1 MKKHHRKKY
10 PRHCC
15 SRCNIMHRTYAGAQA
30 HKAALGG
37 HMRASTKSAHR
48 RRHKTGF
55 AAMSATKRRKIARK
69 GGRASARA
77 RGYR

>member
-15 SRCNIMHRTYAGAQA
+15 KRCDVMHHSYASAEK
-30 HKAALGG
+30 HKRSMG
-37 HMRASTKSAHR
+37 HSSR
-48 RRHKTGF
+48 RRKRTGF

>member
-1 MKKHHRKKY
+1 MTRRKKY

-15 SRCNIMHRTYAGAQA
+15 SKCNIMHRTYAGAEA
-30 HKAALGG
+30 HKAEI
-37 HMRASTKSAHR
+37 HAHHR
-48 RRHKTGF
+48 
-55 AAMSATKRRKIARK
+55 MKRRTTRKGVRAGGFGAMPKKKRIAIARK